1 MSKASGIRELYALGL
16 TTTEIAAIADCDPA
30 YVRVCA
36 RQRVG
41 GTSSVHDQ
49 RYIAANGG
57 HTLIKQRR
65 AAKRYG
71 MDDLKAAWA
80 RDRRE
85 HRAKRREAVS

>member
-49 RYIAANGG
+49 KYIATNGG
-57 HTLIKQRR
+57 HTQVKRRR

-71 MDDLKAAWA
+71 IADEVEAY
-80 RDRRE
+80 RYHQRTQY
-85 HRAKRREAVS
+85 AKRRATA